1 MKFLKNV
8 FQEMKQTTWLSFS
21 NLLKSTTTV
30 IVGIV
35 VFAIFFGI
43 IDLGLTAALKFLL
56 SI

>member
-43 IDLGLTAALKFLL
+43 IDLGLTAALQFLL

>member
-1 MKFLKNV
+1 MKFLKTV

-43 IDLGLTAALKFLL
+43 IDLGLTAALQFLL